1 LRTEIDARH
10 IIKNEYIPRRGGFRV
25 HESLTCGLFNKGVA
39 KALKG
44 LKDRRESV
52 SLVGVP
58 FYRNKDIERAVV
70 IDDAQVFASR
80 VVCELSIA
88 VDLAANND

>member
-1 LRTEIDARH
+1 
-10 IIKNEYIPRRGGFRV
+10 
-25 HESLTCGLFNKGVA
+25 VA

-58 FYRNKDIERAVV
+58 FYRNKDIEQAVV